1 MGARIARIHTNALLA
16 ATSLKVIA
24 AARDLTTKTAADF
37 VAEALVAII
46 DPDIGVRREDSKGR
60 VARVAARDRHSDKGV
75 HQVESCII
83 VRTLAL
89 IAGSRQ
95 GGSDNT
101 RGVRGVIL
109 DYLISRGVLLPVSW
123 IFQGVLI
130 DAGECNGILRDSKS
144 CPGCRRG
151 GRG

>member
-1 MGARIARIHTNALLA
+1 MGAIIARIHTNALLA

-24 AARDLTTKTAADF
+24 AARDVTTKTAADF
-37 VAEALVAII
+37 LAEALVAII

-60 VARVAARDRHSDKGV
+60 VARAARDRHSDKAV
-75 HQVESCII
+75 HQVESSII
-83 VRTLAL
+83 VRTRTL

-95 GGSDNT
+95 GGSDNI

-151 GRG
+151 SRG